1 MNKVTFSAVFNRQN
15 RITKKGT
22 AQVEICVYMNTKRK
36 YFNTDVSVKPE
47 YWDNKKKRIKQ
58 NAPNAIQ
65 LNKQIN
71 DLAQRLENYYIE
83 RRHTGK
89 PFTLDY
95 LTECMQGKD
104 FKYFTDFV
112 KHEIDNDKSAA
123 HATIVVKRTT
133 LKVLKEFK
141 NNILF
146 DEVNF
151 EFLKDFENHL
161 ISKGLGTNTIHKYFK
176 HIRTWQNSAINK
188 DYYELNKYAF
198 RKFKAPTKQTNREY
212 LEPSEIARIENL
224 KFTTKTE
231 HLQKIKDMF
240 LFACYTG
247 LRFSDI
253 SAISKDSIKQRD
265 GGAWLEITMQKTSE
279 QIKLPLYL
287 IHNGKPIQ
295 LLEKYTQP
303 DKKYFFDDFTNQYVN
318 RALKDISEMAGITK
332 TVTFHTARHTTATF
346 LLYKGVPI
354 TTVQKILGHKKL
366 QTTQI
371 YSKVMDLTLINELQK
386 IEY

>member
-1 MNKVTFSAVFNRQN
+1 MNKVIFSTVFNRQN
-15 RITKKGT
+15 HLTKKGT

-36 YFNTDVSVKPE
+36 YFSAGMNIKPE
-47 YWDNKKKRIKQ
+47 QWDNKKKRIKQ
-58 NAPNAIQ
+58 NTPNAIQ

-71 DLAQRLENYYIE
+71 DLLQKLENYYIE
-83 RRHTGK
+83 RQHTGK

-112 KHEIDNDKSAA
+112 KYEIENDKTAA
-123 HATIVVKRTT
+123 HATTVNKRTT
-133 LKVLKEFK
+133 YNALKEFK
-141 NNILF
+141 SNILF

-161 ISKGLGTNTIHKYFK
+161 IIKGLSTNTIHKYFK

-188 DYYELNKYAF
+188 DYFELNKYAF
-198 RKFKAPTKQTNREY
+198 RKFKAPTKQTVREY

-224 KFTTKTE
+224 EFTPKTE
-231 HLQKIKDMF
+231 HLRKIKDMF

-253 SAISKDSIKQRD
+253 SAISKENIKQRD
-265 GGAWLEITMQKTSE
+265 GGTWLEMTMQKTSE

-303 DKKYFFDDFTNQYVN
+303 DRLYFFDDFTNQYVN
-318 RALKDISEMAGITK
+318 RALKDIAEMAGITK